1 MLTAPQYPGWTSV
14 HALLSAEDLNFP
26 AAHATHGFA
35 VSDDARPYPAIQV
48 PAELPPQPVAL
59 EQDVH
64 VFPFPAV
71 SK

>member
-1 MLTAPQYPGWTSV
+1 MLTAPQYPGWASV
-14 HALLSAEDLNFP
+14 HALLSAADLNLP

-35 VSDDARPYPAIQV
+35 VSDDALQYPAIQV

-59 EQDVH
+59 EHDVH
-64 VFPFPAV
+64 VLPLPAV

>member
-1 MLTAPQYPGWTSV
+1 MVTAPQYPDWTSV
-14 HALLSAEDLNFP
+14 QALLSAVDLNVP

-35 VSDDARPYPAIQV
+35 VPDDSLPYPAIQV

-59 EQDVH
+59 EHDVH
-64 VFPFPAV
+64 VLPLPAV